1 MSSYSGESRHN
12 HHWVAHRL
20 HHVCLCVLETEGEK
34 VHATHTNTYKQ
45 SHAGREECYPHS
57 MCKLKLR
64 YSVHPNILALRGV
77 SRSTGDETRQPADFN
92 RVASLSLSPR
102 VSLFLRV
109 LAQSPWGAVSARVV
123 GGCAYRRVGAALP
136 TVGDPTSHFGGLA
149 GTMWPVSE
157 GGAKGGEMEGK
168 RTQGVSKCSSST
180 VTIYTAPGDSLRV
193 RVS

>member
-92 RVASLSLSPR
+92 RVASLSLPE
-102 VSLFLRV
+102 SLSSSVYWRKAHGVRSVRV
-109 LAQSPWGAVSARVV
+109 LSAVARIVVLVLLSRPWETRRAILV
-123 GGCAYRRVGAALP
+123 GSRELCGR
-136 TVGDPTSHFGGLA
+136 
-149 GTMWPVSE
+149 
-157 GGAKGGEMEGK
+157 
-168 RTQGVSKCSSST
+168 
-180 VTIYTAPGDSLRV
+180 
-193 RVS
+193 

>member
-77 SRSTGDETRQPADFN
+77 SESLSSSVYWRKAHGVRSVRVLSAVARIVVLVLLSRPWETRRAI
-92 RVASLSLSPR
+92 L
-102 VSLFLRV
+102 
-109 LAQSPWGAVSARVV
+109 V
-123 GGCAYRRVGAALP
+123 GSRELCGR
-136 TVGDPTSHFGGLA
+136 
-149 GTMWPVSE
+149 
-157 GGAKGGEMEGK
+157 
-168 RTQGVSKCSSST
+168 
-180 VTIYTAPGDSLRV
+180 
-193 RVS
+193 